1 MKKIILSLL
10 LCLISHTLYAQDI
23 ITFRDGKS
31 VKAKVLEIT
40 QTEIKYKRFSNLDGP
55 LYTINKNTV
64 TQIQYK
70 GGDIEEFS
78 NEPVASS
85 STSSSSVASN
95 PNAPQLIEVEPDE
108 RNAEIIRQS
117 RYGSNGCGDMFP
129 KRTAHFKP
137 ADCAVAK
144 LVFTES
150 SVVSTSEVEV
160 LTSNDWMKPKG
171 ALYAFLG
178 VNIALKNKTD
188 KVIYVDLGNSFST
201 DKFTTRCYY
210 DPSKVVS
217 INDGKTSGSSLNLG
231 AVAGVFGL
239 GGTIVGRLASGVN
252 VGSAETGGTT
262 TTYSPQQY
270 VAIPPGGRGYISKWE
285 KEYDGPIRRE
295 GESILREGES
305 FKLLLKSVG
314 INKNDS
320 KVFSEANSP
329 CKRDYYITY
338 STDPQFKTYSVVRF
352 SVYIHQIVGAYP
364 GLIDI
369 PEGICTTYEVFDE
382 Y

>member
-1 MKKIILSLL
+1 MRKIILSLL
-10 LCLISHTLYAQDI
+10 LCLISHSLYAQDI

-78 NEPVASS
+78 NEPVANS
-85 STSSSSVASN
+85 STSSSSVASD

-108 RNAEIIRQS
+108 RNGEMIRQS
-117 RYGSNGCGDMFP
+117 RYGSNGRGDMFP
-129 KRTAHFKP
+129 KRQPRFGRTNY
-137 ADCAVAK
+137 AVAK

-150 SVVSTSEVEV
+150 SVVSTNEIEMIY
-160 LTSNDWMKPKG
+160 NG
-171 ALYAFLG
+171 E
-178 VNIALKNKTD
+178 NIALKNKTD

-270 VAIPPGGRGYISKWE
+270 VAIPPGGSGYISKWE

-295 GESILREGES
+295 GENILREGES

-338 STDPQFKTYSVVRF
+338 STDPEFKTYSVVRF
-352 SVYIHQIVGAYP
+352 SVYIHQIVGTYP
-364 GLIDI
+364 DLIDI

>member
-1 MKKIILSLL
+1 MRKIILSLL
-10 LCLISHTLYAQDI
+10 LCLISHSLYAQDI
-23 ITFRDGKS
+23 ITFRDGNS

-78 NEPVASS
+78 NEPVANS
-85 STSSSSVASN
+85 STNSSSVASD

-108 RNAEIIRQS
+108 RNAEIIRQT
-117 RYGSNGCGDMFP
+117 RYGSNGRGYMIP
-129 KRTAHFKP
+129 QRQARIGRTNY
-137 ADCAVAK
+137 AVAK

-150 SVVSTSEVEV
+150 SVVSTNEVAV
-160 LTSNDWMKPKG
+160 IYDGKT
-171 ALYAFLG
+171 
-178 VNIALKNKTD
+178 ITLKNRTD

-201 DKFTTRCYY
+201 DKFATRCYY

-217 INDGKTSGSSLNLG
+217 INDGKTSGAGLNLG
-231 AVAGVFGL
+231 AVAGIFGL

-252 VGSAETGGTT
+252 VGSAKTGGTT
-262 TTYSPQQY
+262 TTYSTQQY
-270 VAIPPGGRGYISKWE
+270 VMVPPGGSGYISKWE
-285 KEYDGPIRRE
+285 IVDGQIV
-295 GESILREGES
+295 REGES
-305 FKLLLKSVG
+305 FKQAIKSVG
-314 INKNDS
+314 IQVNNM

-338 STDPQFKTYSVVRF
+338 STDPEFKTYSVVRF
-352 SVYIHQIVGAYP
+352 SVYIHQIVGAHLD
-364 GLIDI
+364 LIDI
-369 PEGICTTYEVFDE
+369 PKGIVAIME
-382 Y
+382 YIGRTIYGK

>member
-1 MKKIILSLL
+1 MRKIILVLL
-10 LCLISHTLYAQDI
+10 LCLISHSLYAQDI

-55 LYTINKNTV
+55 LYTIDKNTV

-85 STSSSSVASN
+85 STSSSSVASD

-108 RNAEIIRQS
+108 RNAEMIHQS
-117 RYGSNGCGDMFP
+117 RYGSNGRGDMVP
-129 KRTAHFKP
+129 KRQPRFGRTNNY
-137 ADCAVAK
+137 AVAK

-150 SVVSTSEVEV
+150 SVVSTNEIEMIY
-160 LTSNDWMKPKG
+160 NG
-171 ALYAFLG
+171 E
-178 VNIALKNKTD
+178 NIALKNKTD

-201 DKFTTRCYY
+201 DKFMTRCYY

-217 INDGKTSGSSLNLG
+217 INDGKTSGASLNLG
-231 AVAGVFGL
+231 AVAGLFGL
-239 GGTIVGRLASGVN
+239 GGTVVGRLASGVN
-252 VGSAETGGTT
+252 VGSAKTGGTT
-262 TTYSPQQY
+262 TTYSTQQY
-270 VAIPPGGRGYISKWE
+270 VMVPPGGRGYISKWE
-285 KEYDGPIRRE
+285 EVN
-295 GESILREGES
+295 GETVREGES
-305 FKLLLKSVG
+305 FELAIKSVG
-314 INKNDS
+314 IQLNNL

-338 STDPQFKTYSVVRF
+338 STDPEFKTYSVVRF
-352 SVYIHQIVGAYP
+352 SVYIHQIVGAHP
-364 GLIDI
+364 DLIDI
-369 PEGICTTYEVFDE
+369 PEGICATVE
-382 Y
+382 YIGR

>member
-1 MKKIILSLL
+1 
-10 LCLISHTLYAQDI
+10 
-23 ITFRDGKS
+23 
-31 VKAKVLEIT
+31 
-40 QTEIKYKRFSNLDGP
+40 
-55 LYTINKNTV
+55 
-64 TQIQYK
+64 
-70 GGDIEEFS
+70 
-78 NEPVASS
+78 
-85 STSSSSVASN
+85 
-95 PNAPQLIEVEPDE
+95 
-108 RNAEIIRQS
+108 
-117 RYGSNGCGDMFP
+117 MFP

-137 ADCAVAK
+137 AGSAVAK

-270 VAIPPGGRGYISKWE
+270 VMIPPGGRGYISKWE
-285 KEYDGPIRRE
+285 EVN
-295 GESILREGES
+295 GETVREGES
-305 FKLLLKSVG
+305 FKQAIKSVG
-314 INKNDS
+314 IQPNNL

-338 STDPQFKTYSVVRF
+338 STDPEFKTYSVVRF

-369 PEGICTTYEVFDE
+369 PEGICTTFEVFDE